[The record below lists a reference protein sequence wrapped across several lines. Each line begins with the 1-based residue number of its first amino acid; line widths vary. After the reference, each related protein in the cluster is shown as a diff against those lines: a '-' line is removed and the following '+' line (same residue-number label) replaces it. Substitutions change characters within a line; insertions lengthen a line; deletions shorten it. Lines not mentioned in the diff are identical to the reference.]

1 MHWSRRTLV
10 LAVVCKQ
17 DSSQNLFVLV
27 AFPERTIC
35 GFLIMFSI
43 SCCSACK
50 TLLSIFSGNRYFP
63 TARNFIRCNY
73 ILQHLQHLNSNVACD
88 VKIVQEAKG
97 SKFLFQNF
105 GTFPIHSLK
114 KGNLEHTSNVHIFIR
129 SNNYNKVER

>member
-50 TLLSIFSGNRYFP
+50 NAAFHFFGKSIFSNGPKLHKVLLYFATLATLEFKCRVRCQNCP
-63 TARNFIRCNY
+63 RSERFQVPFSEFWYISNPFI
-73 ILQHLQHLNSNVACD
+73 
-88 VKIVQEAKG
+88 EKG
-97 SKFLFQNF
+97 EPRTYFQR
-105 GTFPIHSLK
+105 PHIHQ
-114 KGNLEHTSNVHIFIR
+114 I
-129 SNNYNKVER
+129 